1 MKQSASR
8 QLYTH
13 WNEKRRGRVS
23 PERADLDP
31 AAIRGCI
38 ADTFM
43 LEIDAAKTY
52 PFRLCGTRLGALFTQ
67 DPKGSSFLAFWQPGC
82 GREMADLLASVHDEA
97 MIIVAGVRAGAV
109 SDKPADYELLLLPLR
124 CQGKT
129 HERIV
134 GCLAPVA
141 APAWLGL
148 VEGHPLALTSWRS
161 ISQAA
166 LRLGGDASRSVESRL
181 FAAGAGPFDA
191 QQDAVR
197 RRAHLTVHQGGRGML
212 PKKTV
217 KD

>member
-13 WNEKRRGRVS
+13 WNEKRQGRVS

-43 LEIDAAKTY
+43 LEIDASKTY
-52 PFRLCGTRLGALFTQ
+52 PFRLCGTRLGALITQ
-67 DPKGSSFLAFWQPGC
+67 DPKGGSFLGLWRQDCA
-82 GREMADLLASVHDEA
+82 RDVKDLLASVHDEA
-97 MIIVAGVRAGAV
+97 MIIVGGVRAG
-109 SDKPADYELLLLPLR
+109 SFCETPADYELLLLPLR

-148 VEGHPLALTSWRS
+148 IDGRPLALTSWRS
-161 ISQAA
+161 ISPSS
-166 LRLGGDASRSVESRL
+166 LRLTGT
-181 FAAGAGPFDA
+181 AAGGSRKIFQSAGAAFDP
-191 QQDAVR
+191 QLDAAT
-197 RRAHLTVHQGGRGML
+197 RRAHLSVLPGGRAQVRN
-212 PKKTV
+212 KRR
-217 KD
+217 DS

>member
-43 LEIDAAKTY
+43 LEIDASKTY
-52 PFRLCGTRLGALFTQ
+52 PFRLCGTRLAALFTQ
-67 DPKGSSFLAFWQPGC
+67 DPKGGSFLGLWRSDSARDV
-82 GREMADLLASVHDEA
+82 RELLACVHDDA
-97 MIIVAGVRAGAV
+97 MIIVGGVRAG
-109 SDKPADYELLLLPLR
+109 SFGEMPADYEMLLLPLR

-134 GCLAPVA
+134 GCLAPFA

-148 VEGHPLALTSWRS
+148 INGQPLALTSWRS
-161 ISQAA
+161 ISQTS
-166 LRLGGDASRSVESRL
+166 LRLGDKA
-181 FAAGAGPFDA
+181 AAGVRKAFQTAGGAFDA
-191 QQDAVR
+191 QLDAVS
-197 RRAHLTVHQGGRGML
+197 RRAHLTVYTGGQAPKRDKPRGA
-212 PKKTV
+212 
-217 KD
+217 